1 MHSVQISDLI
11 RVQDRFLRSA
21 HLERDFADPKALNG
35 YVLTP
40 QTKQYIE
47 RLATGLRDKSG
58 QRAWRITGDYGSG
71 KSSFALLLAH
81 LLGEQHGRLPE
92 HLRQAIN
99 FKKLGVSRPNL
110 LPVLVTGSHEP
121 LAVGLLRALRRDL
134 VTTCGR
140 GRPPIVIERIDAQ
153 LNESLTQPVPDQV
166 VVHFCC

>member
-1 MHSVQISDLI
+1 MTEAAIADLFQIQS
-11 RVQDRFLRSA
+11 RFLRSA

-81 LLGEQHGRLPE
+81 LFGEQHGRLPE

-99 FKKLGVSRPNL
+99 
-110 LPVLVTGSHEP
+110 
-121 LAVGLLRALRRDL
+121 
-134 VTTCGR
+134 
-140 GRPPIVIERIDAQ
+140 
-153 LNESLTQPVPDQV
+153 
-166 VVHFCC
+166 